1 MGFYSVALKGAKMHL
16 IVDPSSSLQ
25 LQYYFLG
32 TVTTTGKLG
41 RIDGHC
47 PVVHVFFCCFFR
59 GLEEV
64 WRTSC
69 HNKTW
74 IHEVAFTMAKE
85 LMHIVEHNSTY
96 HIVVICR
103 HIHNI
108 HHECQH
114 FNTSH

>member
-47 PVVHVFFCCFFR
+47 PVVHVFFAVSS
-59 GLEEV
+59 EV
-64 WRTSC
+64 WR
-69 HNKTW
+69 KYG
-74 IHEVAFTMAKE
+74 E
-85 LMHIVEHNSTY
+85 LHATTKHGYMK
-96 HIVVICR
+96 
-103 HIHNI
+103 
-108 HHECQH
+108 
-114 FNTSH
+114 